1 MGQSYMYSLYCT
13 QGLFYSFVLYNW
25 EEIFFTVKGDSCL
38 LFRTLAAFHW
48 LKYWINLVTL
58 SPSQLINIKPEVT
71 YYFYRCLKIQ
81 GKYRIFF
88 HSHPIPELGTRQYF
102 TFATTTMRQ
111 YKRGLRAIQNSKKV
125 RARKN
130 FLIEY
135 GHCAINNHVCPDT
148 VVACPA
154 MNIVHVGPSWHSESY
169 KLLFV

>member
-1 MGQSYMYSLYCT
+1 MHIAHVRYMGQSYMYSLYCT

-88 HSHPIPELGTRQYF
+88 HSHPIPELGTRQYLPS
-102 TFATTTMRQ
+102 RQRQCDNIKEVWGQ
-111 YKRGLRAIQNSKKV
+111 YKIRKKLGLEKISSSNMA
-125 RARKN
+125 
-130 FLIEY
+130 
-135 GHCAINNHVCPDT
+135 T
-148 VVACPA
+148 VQ
-154 MNIVHVGPSWHSESY
+154 
-169 KLLFV
+169 